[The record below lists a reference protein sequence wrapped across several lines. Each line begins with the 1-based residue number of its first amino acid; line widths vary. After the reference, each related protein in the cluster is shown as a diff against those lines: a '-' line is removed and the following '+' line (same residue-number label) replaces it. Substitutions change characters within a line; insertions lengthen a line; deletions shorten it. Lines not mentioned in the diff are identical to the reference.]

1 MKANRFTIPNVIF
14 RNKTLT
20 VRINTLKSRKIS
32 ETKTNF
38 KMTQKQTKR
47 KKNHSHIQFE
57 KNYISHTQKSY
68 KIRRRKNK
76 QKKHTTSFESNHE
89 LK

>member
-47 KKNHSHIQFE
+47 KKI
-57 KNYISHTQKSY
+57 IHTFSL
-68 KIRRRKNK
+68 
-76 QKKHTTSFESNHE
+76 KKTTSATHKNHT
-89 LK
+89 K